1 MVRSGYVAICP
12 ICGKK
17 TALRIQ
23 DSSYLNE
30 YPIRVNCMNC
40 RALIKGTYIMAETS
54 SFHGLHLDNAA
65 VEIVDGD
72 RKTHLPIGADYI
84 AEISGELPCN
94 LIRENDGRYMDTPF
108 MVAASHLSNVSEMID
123 RVSHFRADI
132 DTWRKKRMIVFQL
145 LEEGSLD
152 YLPIAISKTDTPII
166 NTHLFQSFQSIQA
179 LAVDETQYLYTKDDP
194 KEVIGRML
202 QVLSTLNQEPVLQF
216 VERVGGTK
224 ELIAS
229 FRRMMDVVS
238 AFMAIYPNLLPAE
251 LFMHYDNKNG
261 VQRGLSTC
269 SYSDIKIFYQD
280 AYESIGSLLHFP
292 VCLDNIIIN
301 GDYLKFDELVLNN
314 IQHQNK
320 KKGEKDVFDT
330 YLNQGKGNK
339 YLWLDASKP
348 LQSVFSLPNNSSIRN
363 GIGHNLFNYD
373 PIKQLLVYKEKK
385 NGREKTTELSLM
397 DMAIECCELV
407 KAATIISELILFL
420 LRRSER
426 ENNNHFLTHLSLYEC
441 VASNDKCPCG
451 SGKKYKRCCWPEVE
465 TYKSV

>member
-132 DTWRKKRMIVFQL
+132 ENWRKNRIVVFQL
-145 LEEGSLD
+145 LEEGSID
-152 YLPIAISKTDTPII
+152 YLPIAIKKANPMAKNDTV
-166 NTHLFQSFQSIQA
+166 FQSFQNIQA
-179 LAVDETQYLYTKDDP
+179 LAVEEIQNLFSKNDSS
-194 KEVIGRML
+194 VIIREML
-202 QVLSTLNQEPVLQF
+202 QQLATIEQESVLRFIN
-216 VERVGGTK
+216 RIGGSQD
-224 ELIAS
+224 LIAS
-229 FRRMMDVVS
+229 FRKVMDVVS
-238 AFMAIYPNLLPAE
+238 AFMMIYPNVLPAE
-251 LFMHYDNKNG
+251 TYMHFKKTSDT
-261 VQRGLSTC
+261 QRGLSTC
-269 SYSDIKIFYQD
+269 TYSDLKTFYQD
-280 AYESIGSLLHFP
+280 AYESVGSLLYIP
-292 VCLDNIIIN
+292 VCLDNILVR
-301 GDYLKFDELVLNN
+301 GDYLEFSEQLSKEIR
-314 IQHQNK
+314 IQNT
-320 KKGEKDVFDT
+320 KKGEKDKYDT
-330 YLNQGKGNK
+330 YLNKGKGNK
-339 YLWLDASKP
+339 YLWLDESEP
-348 LQSVFSLPNNSSIRN
+348 IQSRLTLPNSSSIRN

-373 PIKQLLVYKEKK
+373 PISQLLVYIDKK
-385 NGREKTTELSLM
+385 NGKEKTIELSLM
-397 DMAIECCELV
+397 DMAIECCELA
-407 KAATIISELILFL
+407 KTATIMSELILFL

-426 ENNNHFLTHLSLYEC
+426 ERGNHFSTHLFLYDNLGPNE
-441 VASNDKCPCG
+441 KCPCG
-451 SGKKYKRCCWPEVE
+451 SGKKYKKCCWNDMINPIAD
-465 TYKSV
+465 